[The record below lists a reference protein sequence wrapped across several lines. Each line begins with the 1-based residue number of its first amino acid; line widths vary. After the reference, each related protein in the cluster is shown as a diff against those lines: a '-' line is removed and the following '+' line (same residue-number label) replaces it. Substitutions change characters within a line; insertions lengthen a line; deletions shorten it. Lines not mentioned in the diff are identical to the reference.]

1 MIIEFLT
8 KLVTDFMDVVIDLLN
23 KLFGR
28 FDITRFTSYFDFLVK
43 TAEKANVLFPITEIL
58 EVLTILFMFA
68 FYSLVFWAIQ
78 KLYEMV
84 RG

>member
-8 KLVTDFMDVVIDLLN
+8 GILEDFLDIVISLLT

-28 FDITRFTSYFDFLVK
+28 FNITPFQDYFDFLLE
-43 TAEKANVLFPITEIL
+43 TAEKANVIFPIEEIL
-58 EVLTILFMFA
+58 DVLTILFMFA
-68 FYSLVFWAIQ
+68 FYSLVFWAVQ
-78 KLYEMV
+78 KIYEMI